1 MLLPTLPHRR
11 RRAFMPFLLG
21 VGLALAN
28 LAAHAAPFSSA
39 TLVNANSAT
48 PSNKAFTLPAH
59 LQAHFSFVGKYGRF
73 PLSGDGLLT
82 WDTRADAA
90 NAATAPYDAS
100 LNIGAL
106 FYKSTLKS
114 QGVVTATGI
123 HPRRTEEK
131 VTGRNAI
138 VIATDTANARVSIS
152 GKEGFQPYEANG
164 QDLLTVIAQLGVY
177 VQTQPQWHI
186 AGTEKVFSVYR
197 PSGLKHWRFQ
207 SQGVQTVQ
215 FNGAPVSTV
224 YVVELPAS
232 GAQDTDEKHHF
243 WLDPSRHG
251 FPIKL
256 RKVKQNG
263 DFVELTIKDWQESP

>member
-1 MLLPTLPHRR
+1 MLLPILPQR

-21 VGLALAN
+21 IGLALVYLTAQ
-28 LAAHAAPFSSA
+28 AAPFSST
-39 TLVNANSAT
+39 TLVAANAAVA
-48 PSNKAFTLPAH
+48 PNKVFTLPAH
-59 LQAHFSFVGKYGRF
+59 LQANFSFIGKYGRF

-90 NAATAPYDAS
+90 NSAIAPYDAS

-138 VIATDTANARVSIS
+138 VIATDTVNARVSIS
-152 GKEGFQPYEANG
+152 GKEGFQPYDANG

-177 VQTQPQWHI
+177 VQTQPQWHM

-215 FNGAPVSTV
+215 FNGAAVSTV
-224 YVVELPAS
+224 YVVELPES

-256 RKVKQNG
+256 RKVKKNG
-263 DFVELTIKDWQESP
+263 DFVELTIKDWQESQ